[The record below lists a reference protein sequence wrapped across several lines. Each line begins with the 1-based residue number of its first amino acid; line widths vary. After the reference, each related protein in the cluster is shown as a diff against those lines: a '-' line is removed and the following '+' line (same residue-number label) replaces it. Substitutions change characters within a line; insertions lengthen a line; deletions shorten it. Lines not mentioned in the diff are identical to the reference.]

1 MLVTSEVGPLL
12 APDLRLYT
20 LLGATLFLFAF
31 VLAARALV
39 LVFRHTVRAD
49 RRGS

>member
-1 MLVTSEVGPLL
+1 MVQATDEDVGN
-12 APDLRLYT
+12 DLRLYT